1 MSAPF
6 RLVVEDGPH
15 AGQHLAVGGA
25 GLTIGRQD
33 GNDLVLDD
41 ARISRQHAR
50 LEVRGG
56 DLVVTD
62 LGSANGTRINGR
74 AVSGSQPLRP
84 GDVLQLGGTK
94 LRLEAPAAPA
104 APAPLPVPVR
114 GDAPTIAAPDLPT
127 GPLNTGAPAGPR
139 LVVENGPG
147 AGREYPLDR
156 ASLVIGRHEASDI
169 VLEDTQ
175 ASRQHARF
183 TVRDGQVTVTDLG
196 SANGT
201 RVNGQP
207 AAGSQALRP
216 GDEVQVGTTLLRFVG
231 GGAPPAQ
238 RDLTFGVGR
247 VLPAVP
253 PPPLGAV

>member
-15 AGQHLAVGGA
+15 AGRQFSIGGG

-33 GNDLVLDD
+33 GNDVVLDD
-41 ARISRQHAR
+41 ARVSRQHAR
-50 LEVRGG
+50 LESRDGG
-56 DLVVTD
+56 LVVTD
-62 LGSANGTRINGR
+62 LGSANGTRVNGR
-74 AVSGSQPLRP
+74 TIVGSQPLRP

-94 LRLEAPAAPA
+94 LRLEGGAAPA
-104 APAPLPVPVR
+104 LAPIR
-114 GDAPTIAAPDLPT
+114 GDAPTVAAPDLPT
-127 GPLNTGAPAGPR
+127 GPLTAGAPAGPR
-139 LVVENGPG
+139 LIVENGPNT
-147 AGREYPLDR
+147 GREYPLDR
-156 ASLVIGRHEASDI
+156 ASLTVGRHEAGDI

-207 AAGSQALRP
+207 VAGSRLLSA
-216 GDEVQVGTTLLRFVG
+216 GDEIQIGTTLLRFVG
-231 GGAPPAQ
+231 GA
-238 RDLTFGVGR
+238 
-247 VLPAVP
+247 
-253 PPPLGAV
+253 